1 MEEKQKLEIYFTN
14 NSDEDL
20 YINHT
25 FEKSRIVIDFADQG
39 NEYLML
45 RQALVAQNI
54 LTETQINDLIDSQQV
69 MRTLTK
75 DNSDI
80 RQNSIRIAPGDSME
94 MKYTRTHSG
103 ELD

>member
-1 MEEKQKLEIYFTN
+1 MEEKQELKIHFTN
-14 NSDEDL
+14 DGP
-20 YINHT
+20 
-25 FEKSRIVIDFADQG
+25 KSLWVNYTLGKGRIVIDFADQG